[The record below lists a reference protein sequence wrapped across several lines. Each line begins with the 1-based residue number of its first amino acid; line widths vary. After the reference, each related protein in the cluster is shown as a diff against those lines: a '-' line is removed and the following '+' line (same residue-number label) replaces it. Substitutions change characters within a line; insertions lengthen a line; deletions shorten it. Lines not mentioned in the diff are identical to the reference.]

1 MVNKAELLFSEVLN
15 TLRQI
20 AEKISGV
27 GTITSMRKMELRRQI
42 AGLEAM
48 LQKEKAKFE
57 VNVETRR
64 LFEHLTT
71 HPKFVRKFNLVTPCF
86 SVESL

>member
-1 MVNKAELLFSEVLN
+1 MVNQAELLFSEVLN

-20 AEKISGV
+20 AEKISGA
-27 GTITSMRKMELRRQI
+27 GTINSMRKMELRRQI

-57 VNVETRR
+57 V
-64 LFEHLTT
+64 
-71 HPKFVRKFNLVTPCF
+71 
-86 SVESL
+86 SLQE